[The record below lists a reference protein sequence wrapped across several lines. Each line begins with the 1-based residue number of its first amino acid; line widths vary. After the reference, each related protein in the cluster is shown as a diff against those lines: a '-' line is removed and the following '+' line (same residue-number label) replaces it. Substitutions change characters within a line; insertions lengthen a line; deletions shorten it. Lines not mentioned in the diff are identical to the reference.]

1 MRRPVIAGNWKM
13 YMTPGETKVLANQ
26 LKASLAGA
34 GDVEIVVCPPFTALA
49 EACDRLMG
57 TGIQIGGQNLHW
69 EDKGAFTGEVS
80 APMLKDLGC
89 THVII
94 GHSERR
100 TLFGETD
107 EHINRKLKAA
117 LHHGLVPIVCIGET
131 LEQREGR
138 LTEKICSGQLQ
149 AALAGIEYWDL
160 AKIIIAYEPIWA
172 IGTGRTATPEDA
184 QSVIGY
190 LRGSLGK
197 KFSEAADEVRILYG
211 GSVKPDNIDGLMA
224 KPDID
229 GALVG
234 GASLDAAGF
243 ARIVKFGGKE

>member
-13 YMTPGETKVLANQ
+13 FMTPSETKVLTNQ

-34 GDVEIVVCPPFTALA
+34 GDLEIVVCPPYTALA
-49 EACDRLMG
+49 HACDNLMG
-57 TGIQIGGQNLHW
+57 TGIKVGGQNMHW

-100 TLFGETD
+100 TMFGETD
-107 EHINRKLKAA
+107 ENINLKLITA
-117 LHHGLVPIVCIGET
+117 LKHGLVPILCIGET
-131 LEQREGR
+131 LEQREQNI
-138 LTEKICSGQLQ
+138 TQEICAKQLEG
-149 AALAGIEYWDL
+149 ALANIEYWDL
-160 AKIIIAYEPIWA
+160 VKIILAYEPIWA

-190 LRGSLGK
+190 VRLVLGK
-197 KFSEAADEVRILYG
+197 KYSEAADEVRILYG
-211 GSVKPDNIDGLMA
+211 GSVKSDNINGLMA

-234 GASLDAAGF
+234 GASLNADGF
-243 ARIVKFGGKE
+243 AGIVKFGGK